1 MGFQSKWVGAWIFL
15 SVSTGAVGLLG
26 LDCERT
32 RYGAGITLPETTSI
46 SDLLA
51 SPEQFVGQKV
61 RVAGQ
66 VVAVCEAA
74 GCWMELQAG
83 QGPQKI
89 RVKVEDGVI
98 VFPVS
103 ARGKMAEA
111 EGVVARYEMGP
122 KEYET
127 HLRHEAAEK
136 GEAAKAE
143 VHGEGPFRVYQ
154 LEATGAEICKG
165 GPETR

>member
-1 MGFQSKWVGAWIFL
+1 MWFLDKRVGAWIF
-15 SVSTGAVGLLG
+15 VSLTAGAVGLFG
-26 LDCERT
+26 LDCDRT
-32 RYGAGITLPETTSI
+32 RYGAGITLPQVTSI

-51 SPEQFVGQKV
+51 SPEEFVGQKV
-61 RVAGQ
+61 RVAGE
-66 VVAVCEAA
+66 VVSVCQAA

-83 QGPQKI
+83 QGSQKI

-103 ARGKMAEA
+103 ARGKLAEA
-111 EGVVARYEMGP
+111 EGVFARYEMGR

-127 HLRHEAAEK
+127 HLQHEAAEK
-136 GEAAKAE
+136 GEAPKE
-143 VHGEGPFRVYQ
+143 KVLGEGPFRVYQ

-165 GPETR
+165 NPKT